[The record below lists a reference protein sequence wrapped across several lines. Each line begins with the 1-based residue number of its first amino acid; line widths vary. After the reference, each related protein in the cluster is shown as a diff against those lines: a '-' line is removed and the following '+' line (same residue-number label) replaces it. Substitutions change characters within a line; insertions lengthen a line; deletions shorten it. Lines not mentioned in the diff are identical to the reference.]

1 MDDDSSPF
9 IRILRTAALW
19 LLLGG
24 LSWWAFYSFAPV
36 DPSGDSVIAVPGAH
50 AQGAEDSTPTPDDS
64 WDTYLPVWLIVLSL
78 MLLALSSFFSGS
90 EAAFFSI
97 HRVRL
102 RAMGE
107 ESGGTARKVARLM
120 DNPGRLLTTILV
132 GNTIVNVLIGLLLG
146 TRVESAIHATW
157 RELPDTL
164 AYLGA
169 IVGVTAA
176 LVLVGE
182 ITPKVLAVRTS
193 ERFART
199 VAWPLALIDQVI
211 KPVRDGLLR
220 FTDFLFRVTRF
231 AELRAAPF
239 ITDEEFKSVFTNET
253 AGEAIE
259 EDERQMIRG
268 ILEFTDAQ
276 LREILVPRPDVVAL
290 SRDNTVADALNSFR
304 KNAFSRMPV
313 YGENLDQICGVV
325 VMKDLLPHI
334 TQSNTDIRLGELVRP
349 AFFAP
354 ETMTIRQFVREARQ
368 RRAHIAVVVD
378 EYGGTEG
385 IATLHDALEEVVGD
399 IHEEN
404 EQDTLPYRELGND
417 TFRVEGNLPLD
428 ELSDLL
434 GIPFE
439 DSEHETVAGYLMG
452 HSDKV
457 LEVED
462 TFEVNGAE
470 FVIEACKGK
479 RVSSM
484 RVRVLSR
491 PGEEGA

>member
-1 MDDDSSPF
+1 MDEDSSPF
-9 IRILRTAALW
+9 IRILRTAAFW
-19 LLLGG
+19 LLFGG
-24 LSWWAFYSFAPV
+24 LSWWAFYSFAPT
-36 DPSGDSVIAVPGAH
+36 DTSGGGLTAVQSAH
-50 AQGAEDSTPTPDDS
+50 AQSPAESKPANDETWGTH
-64 WDTYLPVWLIVLSL
+64 LPVWLIITSVG
-78 MLLALSSFFSGS
+78 LLALSSFFSGS

-107 ESGGTARKVARLM
+107 EPGGTARKVARLM
-120 DNPGRLLTTILV
+120 ENPGRLLTTILV

-146 TRVESAIHATW
+146 TRVESAIKIQW
-157 RELPDTL
+157 KDLPDVM
-164 AYLGA
+164 AYLYA
-169 IVGVTAA
+169 IVSITAA

-199 VAWPLALIDQVI
+199 VAWPLSAVDTLI
-211 KPVRDGLLR
+211 KPVRNGLLR

-239 ITDEEFKSVFTNET
+239 ITDEEFKSVFTQEA

-290 SRDNTVADALNSFR
+290 SRDDTVADALESFR

-313 YGENLDQICGVV
+313 YEENLDHICGVV
-325 VMKDLLPHI
+325 VMKDLLPNI
-334 TQSNTDIRLGELVRP
+334 TQSKTDTKLGELVRP

-354 ETMTIRQFVREARQ
+354 ETMTIRQFVTEARQ
-368 RRAHIAVVVD
+368 RKSHIAVVVD

-399 IHEEN
+399 IYEED
-404 EQDTLPYRELGND
+404 EQDTLPYRALGND
-417 TFRVEGNLPLD
+417 TFRVEGNFPID
-428 ELSDLL
+428 DLSELL
-434 GIPFE
+434 GIAME
-439 DSEHETVAGYLMG
+439 DTDHETIAGYLMS

-462 TFEVNGAE
+462 TFEVNGTE
-470 FVIEACKGK
+470 FVVEACKGN
-479 RVSSM
+479 RVSTL
-484 RVRVLSR
+484 RVRVLKR
-491 PGEEGA
+491 PDEEGV

>member
-1 MDDDSSPF
+1 MDEDGSPF
-9 IRILRTAALW
+9 IRILRTAAIW

-24 LSWWAFYSFAPV
+24 LGWWAFYSFAPA
-36 DPSGDSVIAVPGAH
+36 DTSGGGISAVQSAH
-50 AQGAEDSTPTPDDS
+50 AQGIAELPTVMDET
-64 WDTYLPVWLIVLSL
+64 WQTYLPVWLIATSV

-107 ESGGTARKVARLM
+107 EEGGTARKVARLM

-157 RELPDTL
+157 NTLPDTL
-164 AYLGA
+164 AYLYA
-169 IVGVTAA
+169 IIGVTAA

-199 VAWPLALIDQVI
+199 VAWPLALIDQLI
-211 KPVRDGLLR
+211 KPVRNGLLW

-231 AELRAAPF
+231 SELRAAPF

-290 SRDNTVADALNSFR
+290 SRDDTVADALESFR

-313 YGENLDQICGVV
+313 YEENLDHICGVV
-325 VMKDLLPHI
+325 VMKDLLPNI
-334 TQSNTDIRLGELVRP
+334 TQSKTDVKLGELVRP

-354 ETMTIRQFVREARQ
+354 ETMTIRQFVTEARQ

-399 IHEEN
+399 IYEEN
-404 EQDTLPYRELGND
+404 EQDTLPYRSLGND
-417 TFRVEGNLPLD
+417 TFRVEGSFPID
-428 ELSDLL
+428 ELSELL
-434 GIPFE
+434 GIAME
-439 DSEHETVAGYLMG
+439 DTEHETVAGYLMS

-470 FVIEACKGK
+470 FVVEACKGN
-479 RVSSM
+479 RVSAL
-484 RVRVLSR
+484 RVRVLKR
-491 PGEEGA
+491 PDGEGV